1 MKPNHNASFSR
12 PTYPPRRAFM
22 VYLLTTPAAV
32 DKSVLATLSA
42 KQLNSVVKGGK
53 NASIVTDHST
63 I

>member
-1 MKPNHNASFSR
+1 
-12 PTYPPRRAFM
+12 M

-32 DKSVLATLSA
+32 DKSVLAILSVQ
-42 KQLNSVVKGGK
+42 QLNSVVKGGK

>member
-1 MKPNHNASFSR
+1 
-12 PTYPPRRAFM
+12 M

-32 DKSVLATLSA
+32 DKSVLAILSVQ
-42 KQLNSVVKGGK
+42 QLNSVGKGGK